1 MEKNEVKIFSNEEF
15 GDVRTVNIDGEPW
28 FVGRDVAT
36 ALGYQNGSRDINR
49 HVVEEDRQNYQN
61 GTFESPRGM
70 TVINESGMYALIFG
84 SRLESARR
92 FKHWVTNEVLP
103 SVRKYG
109 GYIDGQEKMSDEELV
124 AKALMIDQKQ
134 IEEKDSLIQEKEK
147 QLVEQK
153 PLVDFALQVSQ
164 GSDTIDMEE
173 MAKVLNDEN
182 IRIGR
187 NRLIRWLKQSG
198 ILKENRM
205 PYQEYINRGYFD
217 VAEVKKDTAYGTRVF
232 PKTVITGK
240 GQVWIMGKLREKYR
254 AA

>member
-15 GDVRTVNIDGEPW
+15 GDIRTVSIDGEPW
-28 FVGRDVAT
+28 FVASDIAK
-36 ALGYQNGSRDINR
+36 ALGYRMASDLTRRICVEDKGTRLVRTPSGEQNMAI
-49 HVVEEDRQNYQN
+49 
-61 GTFESPRGM
+61 
-70 TVINESGMYALIFG
+70 INESGLYDAILG
-84 SRLESARR
+84 SKIESAKI
-92 FKHWVTNEVLP
+92 FKHWVTSEVLP

-124 AKALMIDQKQ
+124 AKALMIAQKQ